1 MSHWRILIVEDEQL
15 VAKDLQL
22 VLLNMG
28 YDVPSIASSGEDAM
42 IILPALNPHLIITDI
57 RLGSK
62 PDGIELAAMIRSKYD
77 LPVIYLTAF
86 TDDDT
91 LKRAQLT
98 EPYGYV
104 IKPFSARELQIT
116 IEITIFKHKIERDL
130 RQSRSWL
137 STILESIGDA
147 VIATDVDGNIVF
159 LNPMAEALT
168 EWDRTE
174 AHGKN
179 LSLIYNVLM
188 RKNFLSPWVQFSD
201 RVNLQTGYFHETILV
216 SKKGK
221 EQSIH
226 STVSKLKDEHGRHI
240 GEVIVFRV
248 EAERE
253 SPFLPVLR

>member
-1 MSHWRILIVEDEQL
+1 MSHCKILIVEDEQL
-15 VAKDLQL
+15 VAKDIQI

-28 YDVPSIASSGEDAM
+28 YDVPSIVSSGDEAM
-42 IILPALNPHLIITDI
+42 AVIPLLKPHLILMDI

-62 PDGIELAAMIRSKYD
+62 PDGIELAAMIRSEFD

-116 IEITIFKHKIERDL
+116 IEIAIFKHKIERDL
-130 RQSRSWL
+130 RQNRTWL
-137 STILESIGDA
+137 STILESIGDG
-147 VIATDVDGNIVF
+147 VIATDVDGKIVF
-159 LNPMAEALT
+159 LNSVAEALT
-168 EWDRTE
+168 EWSRKD
-174 AHGKN
+174 AHGRD
-179 LSLIYNVLM
+179 LEAIFNVLM
-188 RKNFLSPWVQFSD
+188 RKNFLSPWIQFSD
-201 RVNLQTGYFHETILV
+201 RINLQTGYFHETILI

-226 STVSKLKDEHGRHI
+226 STVSKLRDENGRLV
-240 GEVIVFRV
+240 GEVIVFSV
-248 EAERE
+248 VIARE